1 MKNDKFIEYK
11 LVCDAGVFYPKVIV
25 TKHFY

>member
-1 MKNDKFIEYK
+1 MKNYKSIACK
-11 LVCDAGVFYPKVIV
+11 LVCDAGVFYPEVIV